1 MKIILIRHGKVCYKW
16 RGLVTSEGFNQACIG
31 YDNGEI
37 KIDEVPQRDL
47 DIDLIYISGLQR
59 TYDTANILFP
69 GRVYVKNDIFNEVPF
84 NSFMDTKIKLPMFV
98 WLVIG
103 RMQWMFNVRRQFE
116 TKKET
121 VLRAREAIKVL
132 ETQGRDCILVS
143 HGLFMRNLNA
153 ELRRQNYV
161 VKGKSKYNNLSRI
174 YFER

>member
-69 GRVYVKNDIFNEVPF
+69 GRVYVKNDIFNEVPGKDAESVAF
-84 NSFMDTKIKLPMFV
+84 VFYCASFLLSYYFP
-98 WLVIG
+98 
-103 RMQWMFNVRRQFE
+103 
-116 TKKET
+116 
-121 VLRAREAIKVL
+121 
-132 ETQGRDCILVS
+132 IL
-143 HGLFMRNLNA
+143 H
-153 ELRRQNYV
+153 YT
-161 VKGKSKYNNLSRI
+161 
-174 YFER
+174 